1 MKTGSAT
8 SCSCSSR
15 LSLVE
20 ALDRL
25 LHRGVVLSGQATI
38 SLADVDLVHLGLHL
52 VLAASGTL
60 AGRGAPATAALT
72 SETAREEVAQAAA
85 PPAPP
90 AVPAAKPVS
99 AGLHPMEPG
108 TYSDGEQRPVGGV
121 SAEHR
126 AAFSPPNAP
135 DDSAPCSTAP
145 SAETPTRGLAR
156 LVLTLVELLRQL
168 VERQAVRRIEGG
180 GLTDAQIER
189 MGRALMELDA
199 KMSELCAQFG
209 LEREELDIDLGPLG
223 RLLP

>member
-1 MKTGSAT
+1 MTEPEPIL
-8 SCSCSSR
+8 SSH

-52 VLAASGTL
+52 VLASSGTL
-60 AGRGAPATAALT
+60 AGRGADPTTAVPTDETTRKEIAQTAAPLT
-72 SETAREEVAQAAA
+72 
-85 PPAPP
+85 PP
-90 AVPAAKPVS
+90 AVPAAEPVS
-99 AGLHPMEPG
+99 ADLHPMEPG
-108 TYSDGEQRPVGGV
+108 TYSDGEQRPADGA
-121 SAEHR
+121 SAKHR

-135 DDSAPCSTAP
+135 YDSAPCSTAP
-145 SAETPTRGLAR
+145 SAETPERGLAR

-168 VERQAVRRIEGG
+168 VERQAVRRMEAG